1 MTHAELTSP
10 IPNSG
15 LRRVIGREAGSIDVK
30 DPDFHRDPNRYERLK
45 YLRDNHPVYWNAEDG
60 APGFWGVMRFD
71 DVEAVTRD
79 RDIFSTDY
87 MRGGMRIFDV
97 KDVQPNPRPDIFS
110 TDPPDHTDFRK
121 AFSPIFTPA
130 VIASF
135 KDGVRRR
142 ARRLI
147 ANIAGRGRAEL
158 VSEIA
163 SPIAA
168 GLLSD
173 LLEVPESDGPHFMK
187 WSSALIGDDDPDTC
201 PSLEHR
207 IECVRALD
215 RYVADLARE
224 RAGSD
229 RTDILT
235 IMTRVSLDGKPLDVL
250 GVCESFAS
258 FIVATNETTRHT
270 IGRSMATLTEFPDE
284 RAKLQA
290 DLSIMPAAVKELVRW
305 ATPLIHARRTA
316 TRDTVLAGQK
326 IEEGDKVVLWY
337 QSANRDERRWPD
349 AAQFRIDRYCSK
361 DAPAHIAFGS
371 GINHCLGWRYAEM
384 QIAVLFEELLA
395 ALPDIRMVG
404 EPRILRSNFVAGIT
418 SLDVEF
424 TPVSYRA

>member
-15 LRRVIGREAGSIDVK
+15 LRRATGGGHGSIDLK
-30 DPDFHRDPNRYERLK
+30 DPDFHSHPDQYERLRF
-45 YLRDNHPVYWNAEDG
+45 LRDNHPVYWNPEEG

-71 DVEAVTRD
+71 DVEAVTRA

-87 MRGGMRIFDV
+87 LRGGMRIFDV

-110 TDPPDHTDFRK
+110 TDPPDHTNFRK
-121 AFSPIFTPA
+121 AFQPIFTPE
-130 VIASF
+130 VIATF
-135 KDGVRRR
+135 KEGVRRR

-147 ANIAGRGRAEL
+147 ANVAGRGRAEL

-173 LLEVPESDGPHFMK
+173 LLEVPESDGTHLMK
-187 WSSALIGDDDPDTC
+187 WSSALVGDDDPDTC
-201 PSLEHR
+201 PSVEYR
-207 IECVRALD
+207 IECVRGVDQYVSAL
-215 RYVADLARE
+215 VRE

-235 IMTRVSLDGKPLDVL
+235 IMTRVALDDKPLDIL

-284 RAKLQA
+284 RVKLQA
-290 DLSIMPAAVKELVRW
+290 DLTIMPAAAKELVRW

-337 QSANRDERRWPD
+337 KSANRDERRWPD
-349 AAQFRIDRYCSK
+349 AMQFRIDRYCSK

-384 QIAVLFEELLA
+384 QIAVLFEELLT

-404 EPRILRSNFVAGIT
+404 SPRILRSNFIAGIT

-424 TPVSYRA
+424 TPVDYRA